1 MSPMP
6 ILPFDASILAGTK
19 SAGAIA
25 QYTYYFGQYLAYAG
39 SFECAVSPQT
49 LLHWREYLV
58 NTTYSTKAGPHHYSV
73 NAINVRLS
81 AVRSIMHEA
90 SNQHLLP
97 RVLADEFASVAGIRP
112 KTMDNRRNPYARV
125 LLTPAQ
131 MRAICDTPDVNTL
144 AGVMHRAFLSTL
156 AGSGLRVSEAVHLT
170 LAQLDGGTDPEQP
183 AGFAVLMSS
192 KKNGAQEPRPLS
204 QEAYQRI
211 QHWLSVRPVA
221 SDYIFTGFSGRGD
234 RGPLATP
241 IRPVS
246 AWEMVR
252 RYAQQV
258 GIKHVKPHDFRR
270 FVAAQ
275 LAVQDVRLVPKA
287 LGHKRLD
294 NNQSGDGEELAR
306 GITDH
311 LY

>member
-1 MSPMP
+1 MSPKP
-6 ILPFDASILAGTK
+6 ILPFDASILTGTK
-19 SAGAIA
+19 SAGAVA
-25 QYTYYFGQYLAYAG
+25 QYTYYFRQYLTYAG
-39 SFECAVSPQT
+39 SFECAVNPLT
-49 LLHWREYLV
+49 LLHWREHLV
-58 NTTYSTKAGPHHYSV
+58 NTTYSTKAGPHYYSV

-81 AVRSIMHEA
+81 AVRSIMNEA
-90 SNQHLLP
+90 SSQGLLP
-97 RVLADEFASVAGIRP
+97 HQLADEFGSVAGIRP
-112 KTMDNRRNPYARV
+112 KTMDNRRNPHARV
-125 LLTPAQ
+125 LLTPTQ
-131 MRAICDTPDVNTL
+131 MRAICDTPDINTL

-156 AGSGLRVSEAVHLT
+156 ASSGLRVSEAVHLT
-170 LAQLDGGTDPEQP
+170 LAQLDDGTDLQQT
-183 AGFAVLMSS
+183 AGFVVLVNSR
-192 KKNGAQEPRPLS
+192 KNGGHEPRPLS

-211 QHWLSVRPVA
+211 QDWLRVRPVA

-275 LAVQDVRLVPKA
+275 LAEQDIRLVPKA
-287 LGHKRLD
+287 LGHKRLES
-294 NNQSGDGEELAR
+294 NQADAGEALAR

>member
-1 MSPMP
+1 MSQTP
-6 ILPFDASILAGTK
+6 ILPFDASILTGTK
-19 SAGAIA
+19 SAGAVA
-25 QYTYYFGQYLAYAG
+25 QYTYYFRQYLAYAG
-39 SFECAVSPQT
+39 SFECAINPLT
-49 LLHWREYLV
+49 LLQWREHLV

-90 SNQHLLP
+90 SRQDRLP
-97 RVLADEFASVAGIRP
+97 PPLAAEFASVAGIRP
-112 KTMDNRRNPYARV
+112 KTMDSRRNPHARV
-125 LLTPAQ
+125 LLTPTQ
-131 MRAICDTPDVNTL
+131 MRAICDTPDSNTL
-144 AGVMHRAFLSTL
+144 AGIMHRAFLSTL

-170 LAQLDGGTDPEQP
+170 LAQLDDGTDPNQ
-183 AGFAVLMSS
+183 ATGFVVLVKS
-192 KKNGAQEPRPLS
+192 KKSDQHEPRPLS

-211 QHWLSVRPVA
+211 QLWLSVRPVA

-234 RGPLATP
+234 RGPLTTP

-275 LAVQDVRLVPKA
+275 LADQDIRMVHKA
-287 LGHKRLD
+287 LGHKRLEND
-294 NNQSGDGEELAR
+294 QAGPTEELAR